1 MDVGFIHTI
10 ITTTSIIF
18 NTNLDNIPHC
28 FYVEM
33 GNSKLDENNNLIVKD
48 YISDKTYFLPNSSII
63 SEIITRDEVCPPYGQ
78 GVDYL
83 QFKVKNR
90 VKIANNN
97 KVIKTEF
104 DQIKSFLSDIDI
116 TEENLFLLK
125 DKKPIKLIET
135 MRHYGSK
142 DLGAFYEGGE
152 KMAKFLRDRCLTL
165 VQETAEDAIQKL
177 NAEKEKFLAEGDTE
191 SAEEVDLI
199 IEMIK
204 SEVKTTTFEALKTID
219 DIYTLWPPILLPVP
233 F

>member
-18 NTNLDNIPHC
+18 NVELESVPHC

-33 GNSKLDENNNLIVKD
+33 GGSKLDENNNLTIKD
-48 YISDKTYFLPNSSII
+48 YISDKTYFLPSSSTI

-104 DQIKSFLSDIDI
+104 DQIKSFLNDIDI

-142 DLGAFYEGGE
+142 DLAAFYEGGE
-152 KMAKFLRDRCLTL
+152 KMAKFLKDRCLTL
-165 VQETAEDAIQKL
+165 VQETAEDAIENL
-177 NAEKEKFLAEGDTE
+177 NKEREKFLLEEDTE
-191 SAEEVDLI
+191 SVEEVDLI
-199 IEMIK
+199 IKMIK
-204 SEVKTTTFEALKTID
+204 DEVERTTFAELKTID